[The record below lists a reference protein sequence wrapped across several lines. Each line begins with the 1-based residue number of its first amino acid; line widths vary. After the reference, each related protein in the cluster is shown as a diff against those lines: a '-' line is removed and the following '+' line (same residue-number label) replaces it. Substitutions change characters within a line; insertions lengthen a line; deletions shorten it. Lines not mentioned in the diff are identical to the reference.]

1 MFRPFSPTI
10 QAVLYLAVSS
20 PGYYLLSENT
30 SFSINTADV
39 CTYIPS
45 QLATTLIIA
54 LLLATLLIR
63 LNDKSLKLQPISW
76 DNCKLFVL
84 TETSTW
90 PRVLY
95 YPSCSAEVSVRT

>member
-30 SFSINTADV
+30 SL
-39 CTYIPS
+39 PS

-95 YPSCSAEVSVRT
+95 YTSCSAEVSVRTYVHREYNI